1 MKIIDEISLPSMSYA
16 DARRSVIQK
25 RTSEDVSDRET
36 EDPTAKREQTP
47 EPPSP
52 TEKHQQGDANGV
64 DTSKLSMAAF
74 RAVILAV
81 PYLEQFFDTGFSA
94 SFHLTKAAEKEIL
107 AEKEIQEEDDI
118 VLEHDMD
125 EGKGFKRM
133 VDGIVNSG
141 RRARLSA
148 NRMYVP
154 LFSSFFSLHS
164 SLKIALLLS
173 IEALL

>member
-1 MKIIDEISLPSMSYA
+1 M
-16 DARRSVIQK
+16 
-25 RTSEDVSDRET
+25 
-36 EDPTAKREQTP
+36 
-47 EPPSP
+47 
-52 TEKHQQGDANGV
+52 

-107 AEKEIQEEDDI
+107 AEKEIQEEDDVI
-118 VLEHDMD
+118 LEHEMD

-148 NRMYVP
+148 NRM
-154 LFSSFFSLHS
+154 
-164 SLKIALLLS
+164 
-173 IEALL
+173 